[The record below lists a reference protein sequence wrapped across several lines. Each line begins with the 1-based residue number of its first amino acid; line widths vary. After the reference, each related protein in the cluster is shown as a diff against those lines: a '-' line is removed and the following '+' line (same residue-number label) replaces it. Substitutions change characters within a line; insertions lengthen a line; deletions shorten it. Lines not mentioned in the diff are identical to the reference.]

1 MIERDADKL
10 DAREAAFVMAY
21 LDCKIA
27 NKAARLAGYSESTAD
42 SSACLWCGPQRT
54 KCPPN
59 KRHVWDAVKQAIDDQ
74 QRTARI
80 DAAFVLTRLGAMI
93 DADPVDIID
102 EDTGCYKK
110 IHDWPITWRRMLSA
124 ADVQELFQVIKG
136 GNQEKIGEVVKYKFI
151 DKLKAYELL
160 GKHVNV
166 QAFKDKLD
174 LGGSIGINI
183 DGEDADL

>member
-1 MIERDADKL
+1 MIERDENKL
-10 DAREAAFVMAY
+10 DTREAAFVIAY
-21 LDCKIA
+21 LLCKVA
-27 NKAARLAGYSESTAD
+27 SKAALEAGYSESTAKTHAYQWVGE
-42 SSACLWCGPQRT
+42 SRI

-74 QRTARI
+74 QRAAKI
-80 DAAFVLTRLGAMI
+80 DAAFVLTRLAAMI

-102 EDTGCYKK
+102 EVTGCYKK

-124 ADVQELFQVIKG
+124 ADVQELFAVIEG
-136 GNQEKIGEVVKYKFI
+136 GNQGKIGEVVKYKFI
-151 DKLKAYELL
+151 DKLKAYEML

-174 LGGSIGINI
+174 LGGSIGISI